1 MKGSL
6 WMLAAAFFFALM
18 ASFTKFSSDEFG
30 TFELVF
36 YRASFG
42 AAVIFIWARAA
53 GRSLATS
60 LWKAHVFRSFLGTLA
75 LTIWFFAIAHL
86 PLGTA
91 MTLNYTS
98 PLYMAAILAVIAV
111 RRSEKIDLGLTAA
124 IIAGFAGVAMVL
136 KPEVDPETIVPAVV
150 GLSSGFFAALAYWQ
164 VKELSA
170 MKEPEWRIVFY
181 FSLFG
186 AAWGAAGELLFGELH
201 VPEASDAAPLL
212 GLGVSATLAQ
222 LSMTRAWSRG
232 NMHLSAVLQFSGIIF
247 AALIGL
253 FFFNEAVSIASWIG
267 MLVIAASGAAATILA
282 KNRQKAVK

>member
-1 MKGSL
+1 MRGSF

-18 ASFTKFSSDEFG
+18 ASFTKFSSGGFG

-42 AAVIFIWARAA
+42 AAVIFAWACAT
-53 GRSLATS
+53 GRSLATP
-60 LWKAHVFRSFLGTLA
+60 LWKAHVLRSFLGTLA
-75 LTIWFFAIAHL
+75 LTVWFFAIAHL

-98 PLYMAAILAVIAV
+98 PLYMAAILAVIAA
-111 RRSEKIDLGLTAA
+111 RRGEQIDLGLTAA

-136 KPEVDPETIVPAVV
+136 KPEVAPETMLPALV

-186 AAWGAAGELLFGELH
+186 AVWGLAGEFFFGELH
-201 VPEASDAAPLL
+201 APEATDALPLL
-212 GLGVSATLAQ
+212 GLGLSATLAQ

-232 NMHLSAVLQFSGIIF
+232 NMHLSAALQFSGIIF

-253 FFFNEAVSIASWIG
+253 FFFNEAVSPSSWIG

-282 KNRQKAVK
+282 KKKR